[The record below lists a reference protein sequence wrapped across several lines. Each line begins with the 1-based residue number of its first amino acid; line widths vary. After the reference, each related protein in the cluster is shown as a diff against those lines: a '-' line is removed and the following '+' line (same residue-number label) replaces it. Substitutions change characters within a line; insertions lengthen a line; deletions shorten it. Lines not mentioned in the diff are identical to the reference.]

1 MPSRDIHQQLMK
13 VRRWQRDQQVG
24 AVQGTERAIGLLKS
38 EIERLA
44 KAIAQWSDARRA
56 LQTGVVKLN
65 DWRENDTHRN
75 ELLQLHGRLLDEL
88 HELSRTLDEQR
99 FVLLER
105 EKSLKQVEKL
115 HQWKLEHQEEEIRA
129 DEQSYLDEWSGAQA
143 RMSRTTR
150 P

>member
-1 MPSRDIHQQLMK
+1 MASRDIHQQLMK

>member
-99 FVLLER
+99 SVLLER